1 MAKQTVLDVDVRG
14 KRVLVRVD
22 FNVPMEDGE
31 ISDDNRIRAAVPTIE
46 YLVEQGARVILCSHL
61 GRPNGKVDEG
71 SRLEPIAEGLQAVLD
86 APVTYVTETVGP
98 IAEAVVTAMEP
109 GEVLLLENLR
119 FHPGEE
125 KNDPAFAAQLAR
137 LADVY
142 VNDAFGTAHR
152 AHASTA
158 GVAAYLPA
166 VSGFLMEREITM
178 LGSVL
183 ESPKRP
189 LAAVMG
195 GAKVSDKIAVLET
208 LLDRVD
214 VLVIGGGMA
223 ATFIKAMGSGV
234 GDSLLEEERVDFAR
248 ETMERCARQGVNLVL
263 PPDLVVADAF
273 DAGAATR
280 VVPAEAI
287 PDGWRIMDIGPSAV
301 WDFTEALRQCGTVL
315 WNGPMGV
322 FEWDAFSHGTR
333 AVGQLLASLE
343 DAVTIVGGGSTAEAV
358 AELGLAEDMT
368 HVSTGGG
375 ASLEFFEGKELPGV
389 AALLDKEG

>member
-1 MAKQTVLDVDVRG
+1 MAKQTVQDIDVQG

-22 FNVPMEDGE
+22 FNVPMEDGR
-31 ISDDNRIRAAVPTIE
+31 ISDDNRIRAAVPTID

-86 APVTYVTETVGP
+86 APVTYLTETIGP

-125 KNDPAFAAQLAR
+125 KNDPAFAGQLAR

-223 ATFIKAMGSGV
+223 ATFIKAMGNGV
-234 GDSLLEEERVDFAR
+234 GDSLLEEERVEFAR
-248 ETMERCARQGVNLVL
+248 ETIERCASRGVNLVL
-263 PPDLVVADAF
+263 PPDVVVADAF
-273 DAGAATR
+273 DAGAATQ
-280 VVPAEAI
+280 VVAAEAI

-301 WDFTEALRQCGTVL
+301 WDFTEALRPCGTVL

-322 FEWDAFSHGTR
+322 FEWEAFSHGTR
-333 AVGQLLASLE
+333 AVGQLLASLD

-375 ASLEFFEGKELPGV
+375 ASLEFFEGKDLPGV
-389 AALLDKEG
+389 AALLDKVG

>member
-1 MAKQTVLDVDVRG
+1 MPKQTVQDVDVRG
-14 KRVLVRVD
+14 LRVLVRVD
-22 FNVPMEDGE
+22 FNVPMEDGR
-31 ISDDNRIRAAVPTIE
+31 ISDDNRIRAALPTIN
-46 YLVEQGARVILCSHL
+46 YLRKRDARVILCSHL

-71 SRLEPIAEGLQAVLD
+71 SRLEPIAVGLEAVLD
-86 APVTYVTETVGP
+86 APVNYVTECVG
-98 IAEAVVTAMEP
+98 IEVEAAVAAMEP

-125 KNDPAFAAQLAR
+125 KNDPEFAQQLAR
-137 LADVY
+137 LADLY

-158 GVAAYLPA
+158 GVADYLPA

-183 ESPKRP
+183 ENPRRP

-208 LLDRVD
+208 LLDSVD

-223 ATFIKAMGSGV
+223 ATFIKAMGHGV

-248 ETMERCARQGVNLVL
+248 ETIERCGKQGVKLVL

-273 DAGAATR
+273 SADAATL
-280 VVPAEAI
+280 VVAAEAI
-287 PDGWRIMDIGPSAV
+287 PDGWRIMDVGPSAV
-301 WDFTEALRQCGTVL
+301 WEFTEALRPCGTVL

-322 FEWDAFSHGTR
+322 FEWQAFSHGTR
-333 AVGQLLASLE
+333 AVGQAVASLE
-343 DAVTIVGGGSTAEAV
+343 NAVTIVGGGSTAEAV
-358 AELGLAEDMT
+358 GELGLAEDMT

-375 ASLEFFEGKELPGV
+375 ASLEFFEGKVLPGV
-389 AALLDKEG
+389 AALRDKEA

>member
-1 MAKQTVLDVDVRG
+1 MPKQTIQDVDVRG
-14 KRVLVRVD
+14 LRVLVRVD
-22 FNVPMEDGE
+22 FNVPMEDGR
-31 ISDDNRIRAAVPTIE
+31 ISDDNRIRAALPTIN
-46 YLVEQGARVILCSHL
+46 YLRERDARVILCSHL

-71 SRLEPIAEGLQAVLD
+71 SRLEPIAEGLEAVLD
-86 APVTYVTETVGP
+86 APVNYVTECVG
-98 IAEAVVTAMEP
+98 IEVEAAVAAMEP

-125 KNDPAFAAQLAR
+125 KNDPEFAQQLAR
-137 LADVY
+137 LADLY

-158 GVAAYLPA
+158 GVADYLPA

-183 ESPKRP
+183 EDPKRP

-208 LLDRVD
+208 LLDSVD

-223 ATFIKAMGSGV
+223 ATFIKAMGHGV

-248 ETMERCARQGVNLVL
+248 ETIERCGKQGVKLVL

-273 DAGAATR
+273 SADAATQ
-280 VVPAEAI
+280 VVAAESI
-287 PDGWRIMDIGPSAV
+287 PDGWRIMDVGPSAV
-301 WDFTEALRQCGTVL
+301 WDFTEALRPCGTVL

-322 FEWDAFSHGTR
+322 FEWEAFSHGTR
-333 AVGQLLASLE
+333 AVGQAVASLE
-343 DAVTIVGGGSTAEAV
+343 NAVTIVGGGSTAEAV
-358 AELGLAEDMT
+358 GELGLAEDMT
-368 HVSTGGG
+368 HISTGGG
-375 ASLEFFEGKELPGV
+375 ASLEFFEGKVLPGV
-389 AALLDKEG
+389 AALRDKEA

>member
-1 MAKQTVLDVDVRG
+1 MPKQTVQDVDVRG
-14 KRVLVRVD
+14 LRVLMRVD
-22 FNVPMEDGE
+22 FNVPMEDGR
-31 ISDDNRIRAAVPTIE
+31 ISDDNRIRAALPTIT
-46 YLVEQGARVILCSHL
+46 YLRERDARVILCSHL

-71 SRLEPIAEGLQAVLD
+71 SRLEPIAEGLEAVLD
-86 APVTYVTETVGP
+86 APVNYVTECVG
-98 IAEAVVTAMEP
+98 IEVEAAVAAMEP

-125 KNDPAFAAQLAR
+125 KNDPEFAQQLAR
-137 LADVY
+137 LANLY

-158 GVAAYLPA
+158 GVADYLPA

-183 ESPKRP
+183 ENPKRP

-223 ATFIKAMGSGV
+223 ATFIKAMGHGV
-234 GDSLLEEERVDFAR
+234 GDSLLEEERVAFAL
-248 ETMERCARQGVNLVL
+248 ETIERCEKQGVKLVL

-273 DAGAATR
+273 SADAASQ
-280 VVPAEAI
+280 VVAAEAI
-287 PDGWRIMDIGPSAV
+287 PDGWRIMDVGPSAV
-301 WDFTEALRQCGTVL
+301 WDFTEALRPCGTVL

-322 FEWDAFSHGTR
+322 FEWEAFSHGTR
-333 AVGQLLASLE
+333 AVGQAVASLE
-343 DAVTIVGGGSTAEAV
+343 NAVTIVGGGSTAEAV
-358 AELGLAEDMT
+358 GELGLAEDMT

-375 ASLEFFEGKELPGV
+375 ASLEFFEGKVLPGV
-389 AALLDKEG
+389 AALRDKEA